1 MIYLYLFS
9 LVAGGILLGSSI
21 LFGGHD
27 GADAHAHLDHG
38 SAAVPEG
45 AGDAAGVE
53 SFLAALMSV
62 RFWTFFA
69 AFFGLTGIV
78 FEMVGASPWSWLT
91 AVVSAAMG
99 TVAGGSAVFLV
110 KKLANDQTNSAVRTS
125 DYVGKT
131 GRVLVGFGPGQVGKV
146 RIEVKGSTIDV
157 LAAPVEDGS
166 FGTKDEVIVVEMDG
180 IRAKVARTNPHS

>member
-1 MIYLYLFS
+1 LIYLYLFS

-21 LFGGHD
+21 LLGGHGD
-27 GADAHAHLDHG
+27 ADAHAQLGHG
-38 SAAVPEG
+38 SGPVPEG

-53 SFLAALMSV
+53 SFLASLLSV

-78 FEMVGASPWSWLT
+78 FEMFGLSPWSWLT
-91 AVVSAAMG
+91 AALSAVMG
-99 TVAGGSAVFLV
+99 SIAGGSAVFLV
-110 KKLANDQTNSAVRTS
+110 KKLANDQTNSAVKSS

-131 GRVLVGFGPGQVGKV
+131 GRVMVGFGPGQVGKV

-166 FGTKDEVIVVEMDG
+166 FGAKDEVIVVEMDG
-180 IRAKVARTNPHS
+180 NRAKVARTGASD

>member
-27 GADAHAHLDHG
+27 GADAHAQLDHG
-38 SAAVPEG
+38 SGPVPEG

-53 SFLAALMSV
+53 SFLASLLSV

-78 FEMVGASPWSWLT
+78 FEMFGLVPWGWLT
-91 AVVSAAMG
+91 AVLSVAMG
-99 TVAGGSAVFLV
+99 TIAGGSAVMLV
-110 KKLANDQTNSAVRTS
+110 KRLANDQTNSAAKSS

-131 GRVLVGFGPGQVGKV
+131 GRVMVGFGPGQVGKV
-146 RIEVKGSTIDV
+146 RIEIKGSTIDV
-157 LAAPVEDGS
+157 LAAPVEDGT

-180 IRAKVARTNPHS
+180 NRAKVARTSAGS